1 MNSTVRFR
9 VYSILNFTPKACYMT
24 RWTLLLA
31 VAAVLVVQSIA
42 VAQPNISRDTTHW
55 NDEDIYNPNATASV
69 PPYSWIGAGFVSGA
83 LMTNLDDF
91 NKNVSQPFLKQ
102 DLSATIP
109 LFGAHLFFPFPWVKN
124 LRVGGVFAMGRS
136 QVCCVPDTASSGQ
149 PLMRTLRVSSGYGGI
164 TLDYNIPVR
173 INRCHV
179 LAGIELGVGSLNIW
193 AKQAA
198 NRTSFDIN
206 NEFDNAS
213 SVITHTYSASM
224 IVFKPQVTFEWA
236 ALNFLMLRASVGYQG
251 TAIGTWYADEDVS
264 LGNTDKLSTTKGG
277 GLVANAGIY
286 LGIFQ

>member
-1 MNSTVRFR
+1 MKRSAIF
-9 VYSILNFTPKACYMT
+9 
-24 RWTLLLA
+24 LLL
-31 VAAVLVVQSIA
+31 VCVVFSSMSA
-42 VAQPNISRDTTHW
+42 KAQTGIPRDTTHW
-55 NDEDIYNPNATASV
+55 NDEDIYNPNATASA
-69 PPYSWIGAGFVSGA
+69 PPYAWLGAGFVSGA

-149 PLMRTLRVSSGYGGI
+149 PLMRTLRVSTGYGGI
-164 TLDYNIPVR
+164 TLDYNLPVR
-173 INRCHV
+173 ISRCHV
-179 LAGIELGVGSLNIW
+179 LAGIELGVGSLNVW

-236 ALNFLMLRASVGYQG
+236 PLNFLMLRASLGYQG
-251 TAIGTWYADEDVS
+251 TSIGTWYADEDVS